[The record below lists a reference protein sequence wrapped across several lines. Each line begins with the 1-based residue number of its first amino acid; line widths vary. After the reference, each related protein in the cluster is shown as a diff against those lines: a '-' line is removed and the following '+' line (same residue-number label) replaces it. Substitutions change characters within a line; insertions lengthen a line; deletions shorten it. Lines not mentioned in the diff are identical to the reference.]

1 MVAMAS
7 LSSSHRSVTHRV
19 ALMAAVGSLAF
30 LTACANMSPQGQ
42 HTAVGAGAGAALGAG
57 IGALMGHGQ
66 GALIGAGIGS
76 VLGGVVGYNWKG
88 VKQDVEK
95 SGASSLGVSV
105 IEMPDGTL
113 KVNIPSN
120 VSFDTNQAQLKPALL
135 PVLDSVAKALNEHPE
150 LRAKSIGYTD
160 NTGNNAINQPLSQRR
175 ASAVTQYLSSQ
186 GVASSRLTSEGMG
199 SANPVGDNNTPE
211 GRALNRRVELFLYAV
226 KQ

>member
-1 MVAMAS
+1 M
-7 LSSSHRSVTHRV
+7 T
-19 ALMAAVGSLAF
+19 
-30 LTACANMSPQGQ
+30 PQGQ
-42 HTAVGAGAGAALGAG
+42 HTAVGAGAGAAVGAG
-57 IGALMGHGQ
+57 IGALIGHGQ
-66 GALIGAGIGS
+66 GALIGAGLGS
-76 VLGGVVGYNWKG
+76 VVGGLVGYNWKS

-95 SGASSLGVSV
+95 SGASSLGVAV
-105 IEMPDGTL
+105 IEMPDGSL

-150 LRAKSIGYTD
+150 LRAKAIGYTD
-160 NTGNNAINQPLSQRR
+160 STGTNAINMPLSQRR
-175 ASAVTQYLSSQ
+175 ASAVTQYLASQ
-186 GVASSRLTSEGMG
+186 GVAGSRLTAEGLG